1 MILSIILQVYTENK
15 KQDKINNL
23 KENDNYN
30 YKLQEL
36 NYTRILQE
44 LKELQELTYSH
55 VSSMLCNKIS
65 IGFLSQRC

>member
-1 MILSIILQVYTENK
+1 MILSIILEVYTENK

-23 KENDNYN
+23 KENDNYNYN

-44 LKELQELTYSH
+44 LKELQE
-55 VSSMLCNKIS
+55 
-65 IGFLSQRC
+65 